1 MAQPGERG
9 WQAVSEAPGAPWGRS
24 GRRGFGKGARH
35 WRRSGEWGLEGPA
48 QSHCKHT
55 PLTQDSDHV
64 RRSSVRKQTKSYVKT
79 KNRYSS
85 NDSQWAPSAVTSC
98 ALRASPQ
105 TDRPPYSGPQVK
117 PQVLLDC

>member
-1 MAQPGERG
+1 MSGAGRLSQRHLELRG
-9 WQAVSEAPGAPWGRS
+9 AAVAGGALVKGPDTG
-24 GRRGFGKGARH
+24 GGAGKR
-35 WRRSGEWGLEGPA
+35 GLEGPA

-85 NDSQWAPSAVTSC
+85 SDSQWAPSAVTSC
-98 ALRASPQ
+98 APGASPQ

-117 PQVLLDC
+117 LQVLLDC